1 MRRFGQLGVVA
12 NMTMNWAGRDA
23 YTVDSVEGY
32 LDPSVMRTI
41 YAARSLQRGGAVLAG
56 GSDWPVTQLL
66 PWRQI
71 EMAITREYDPAE
83 PGVEYEGK
91 LNPSEALS
99 RLDALKMHTQ
109 GAAYQLHLNAGAI
122 AKGKLADLIV
132 LDRNADDDPGDRHR
146 EHERPDDDAR
156 RQGRVGGPGRRDL
169 AGRAGST
176 LRA

>member
-1 MRRFGQLGVVA
+1 MRRFGPLGVVA
-12 NMTMNWAGRDA
+12 NMTLNWAGRDA
-23 YTVDSVEGY
+23 YTVDSVEGH

-91 LNPSEALS
+91 LNPTEALS

-132 LDRNADDDPGDRHR
+132 VDRNPMTIPETDIEDT
-146 EHERPDDDAR
+146 
-156 RQGRVGGPGRRDL
+156 QVQLTMLGGQVVWEAP
-169 AGRAGST
+169 AA
-176 LRA
+176 AP